1 MAAED
6 GVAAGAALLAL
17 GARAGGWAYIKRQDL
32 MGTYCG
38 TKMYKRIREM
48 IDDRG
53 TGAVA
58 GLALGGAVEGSTG
71 AETRDR
77 TAA

>member
-1 MAAED
+1 M
-6 GVAAGAALLAL
+6 LLYSHLEPVLAV
-17 GARAGGWAYIKRQDL
+17 GHTEKQQEL
-32 MGTYCG
+32 MGTCCG
-38 TKMYKRIREM
+38 TKMHKRIRVIVDE
-48 IDDRG
+48 RG